1 MDWLYS
7 LLDNSSVPVV
17 TALILG
23 ILTAVS
29 PCPLATNL
37 TAVAYIGREID
48 NRRKVFYFGLLYTL
62 GRAVAYSALGAVL
75 IFLIRKGE
83 DAFGIQDA
91 ISTIGEWILGPA
103 LVLIG
108 LFMLFGHLLH
118 LPKFGFSGQASG
130 SWTHG
135 VLGAFILGVLFA
147 MAFCPTSGMLYFGM
161 LIPMSAVESGGY
173 ALPVVYAIATSLTVL
188 VAAWIIAYSMQS
200 LGRVMG
206 KIAIFQRWF
215 NRLVAILFI
224 LVGLY
229 YTITIILSNKTYDTA
244 IRRLAYI

>member
-1 MDWLYS
+1 MMDWLYS

-17 TALILG
+17 TAMILG
-23 ILTAVS
+23 VLTAVS

-37 TAVAYIGREID
+37 TAVAYLGRALD
-48 NRRKVFYFGLLYTL
+48 NRRKVFYLGLLYTL
-62 GRAVAYSALGAVL
+62 GRTIAYSALGAVL
-75 IFLIRKGE
+75 IFIIRKGE
-83 DAFGIQDA
+83 DAFDIQDA
-91 ISTIGEWILGPA
+91 ISAIGEWILGPA

-130 SWTHG
+130 SWTQG
-135 VLGAFILGVLFA
+135 ALGALILGVLFA

-173 ALPVVYAIATSLTVL
+173 VLPMVYAIATSLPVL

-200 LGRVMG
+200 LGKVMG
-206 KIAIFQRWF
+206 KIAVFQRWF
-215 NRLVAILFI
+215 NRFVAILFI

-229 YTITIILSNKTYDTA
+229 YTVTIIL
-244 IRRLAYI
+244 

>member
-17 TALILG
+17 TAMILG

-37 TAVAYIGREID
+37 TAVAYLGRELD
-48 NRRKVFYFGLLYTL
+48 NRRKVFYLGLLYTL
-62 GRAVAYSALGAVL
+62 GRTIAYSALGAVL
-75 IFLIRKGE
+75 IFIIRKGE
-83 DAFGIQDA
+83 DAFDIQDA
-91 ISTIGEWILGPA
+91 ISAIGEWILGPA

-130 SWTHG
+130 SWTQG
-135 VLGAFILGVLFA
+135 ALGAFILGVLFA

-173 ALPVVYAIATSLTVL
+173 VLPMVYAIATSLPVL

-200 LGRVMG
+200 LGKVMG
-206 KIAIFQRWF
+206 KIAVFQRWF

-229 YTITIILSNKTYDTA
+229 YTITIIL
-244 IRRLAYI
+244 

>member
-7 LLDNSSVPVV
+7 LLDSSSVPVV
-17 TALILG
+17 TAIILG

-37 TAVAYIGREID
+37 TAVAYIGRELD
-48 NRRKVFYFGLLYTL
+48 NRRKVFFLGMLYTL
-62 GRAVAYSALGAVL
+62 GRIVAYSLLGAVL

-83 DAFGIQDA
+83 DAFDIQDA

-103 LVLIG
+103 LILIG

-118 LPKFGFSGQASG
+118 LPKFGFSGQATG
-130 SWTHG
+130 IWTQG
-135 VLGAFILGVLFA
+135 APGAFVLGLLFA

-161 LIPMSAVESGGY
+161 LIPMSAVESGGFV
-173 ALPVVYAIATSLTVL
+173 LPMAYAIATSLPVL
-188 VAAWIIAYSMQS
+188 MAAWIIAYSVQS
-200 LGRVMG
+200 LGKVMG
-206 KIAIFQRWF
+206 KIAIFQRWL

-229 YTITIILSNKTYDTA
+229 YTIIIIS
-244 IRRLAYI
+244 

>member
-83 DAFGIQDA
+83 DAFGIQNA
-91 ISTIGEWILGPA
+91 ISTIGEWVLGPA

-108 LFMLFGHLLH
+108 LFILFGHLLH

-130 SWTHG
+130 SWTNG
-135 VLGAFILGVLFA
+135 APGAFSLGVLFA

-161 LIPMSAVESGGY
+161 LIPMSAAESGGY
-173 ALPVVYAIATSLTVL
+173 LLTMVYAIATALPVL
-188 VAAWIIAYSMQS
+188 VASWIIAFSMQS
-200 LGRVMG
+200 LGKLMC
-206 KIAIFQRWF
+206 KIAIFQRWL

-224 LVGLY
+224 LLGLY
-229 YTITIILSNKTYDTA
+229 YTITKIA
-244 IRRLAYI
+244 

>member
-37 TAVAYIGREID
+37 TAVAYLGREID
-48 NRRKVFYFGLLYTL
+48 NRRKVFYLGLLYTL
-62 GRAVAYSALGAVL
+62 GRTVAYSALGAVL
-75 IFLIRKGE
+75 IFIIRKGE
-83 DAFGIQDA
+83 DAFDIQDA
-91 ISTIGEWILGPA
+91 ISAIGEWILGPA

-130 SWTHG
+130 SWTQG
-135 VLGAFILGVLFA
+135 ALGALILGVLFA

-173 ALPVVYAIATSLTVL
+173 VLPVVYAIATSLPVL

-200 LGRVMG
+200 LGKVMG
-206 KIAIFQRWF
+206 KIAVFQRWF
-215 NRLVAILFI
+215 NRFVAILFI

-229 YTITIILSNKTYDTA
+229 YTITIIS
-244 IRRLAYI
+244 

>member
-17 TALILG
+17 TAMILG

-37 TAVAYIGREID
+37 TAVAYLGREID
-48 NRRKVFYFGLLYTL
+48 NRRKVFYLGLLYTL
-62 GRAVAYSALGAVL
+62 GRTVAYSALGAVL
-75 IFLIRKGE
+75 IFIIRKGE

-108 LFMLFGHLLH
+108 LFILFGHLLH

-130 SWTHG
+130 SWTQ
-135 VLGAFILGVLFA
+135 GASGALILGVLFA

-173 ALPVVYAIATSLTVL
+173 VLPVVYAIATSLPVL
-188 VAAWIIAYSMQS
+188 LAAWIIAYSIQS
-200 LGRVMG
+200 LGKVMG
-206 KIAIFQRWF
+206 KIAVFQRWF
-215 NRLVAILFI
+215 NRFVAILFV

-229 YTITIILSNKTYDTA
+229 YTITIIS
-244 IRRLAYI
+244 

>member
-7 LLDNSSVPVV
+7 LLDSSSVPVV
-17 TALILG
+17 TAMILG

-37 TAVAYIGREID
+37 TAVAYLGREID
-48 NRRKVFYFGLLYTL
+48 NRRKVFYLGLLYTL
-62 GRAVAYSALGAVL
+62 GRTIAYSALGAVL
-75 IFLIRKGE
+75 IFIIRKGE
-83 DAFGIQDA
+83 DAFDIQDA
-91 ISTIGEWILGPA
+91 ISAIGEWILGPA

-130 SWTHG
+130 SWTQG
-135 VLGAFILGVLFA
+135 ALGALILGVLFA

-173 ALPVVYAIATSLTVL
+173 VLPMVYAIATSLPVL
-188 VAAWIIAYSMQS
+188 LAAWIIAYSMQS
-200 LGRVMG
+200 LGKVMG

-215 NRLVAILFI
+215 NRFVAILFI

-229 YTITIILSNKTYDTA
+229 YTITIIS
-244 IRRLAYI
+244 

>member
-17 TALILG
+17 TAMILG

-37 TAVAYIGREID
+37 TAVAYLGREID
-48 NRRKVFYFGLLYTL
+48 NRRKVFYLGLLYTL
-62 GRAVAYSALGAVL
+62 GRTIAYSALGAVL
-75 IFLIRKGE
+75 IFIIRKGE
-83 DAFGIQDA
+83 DAFDIQDA
-91 ISTIGEWILGPA
+91 ISAIGEWILGPA

-130 SWTHG
+130 SWTQG
-135 VLGAFILGVLFA
+135 ALGALILGVLFA

-161 LIPMSAVESGGY
+161 LIPLSAVESGGY
-173 ALPVVYAIATSLTVL
+173 VLPVVYAIATSLPAL
-188 VAAWIIAYSMQS
+188 LAAWIIAYSMQS
-200 LGRVMG
+200 LGKVMG
-206 KIAIFQRWF
+206 KVAIFQRWF
-215 NRLVAILFI
+215 NRFVAILFS

-229 YTITIILSNKTYDTA
+229 YTITIIS
-244 IRRLAYI
+244 

>member
-7 LLDNSSVPVV
+7 LLDNSSLPVV
-17 TALILG
+17 TAMILG

-37 TAVAYIGREID
+37 TAVAYLGRELD
-48 NRRKVFYFGLLYTL
+48 KRRKVFYLGLLYTL

-83 DAFGIQDA
+83 DAFDIQDA
-91 ISTIGEWILGPA
+91 ISAIGEWIFGPA

-130 SWTHG
+130 SWTQG
-135 VLGAFILGVLFA
+135 ALGALILGVLFA

-173 ALPVVYAIATSLTVL
+173 VLPMVYAIATSLPVL

-200 LGRVMG
+200 LGKVMG
-206 KIAIFQRWF
+206 KIAVFQRWF
-215 NRLVAILFI
+215 NRFVAILFI

-229 YTITIILSNKTYDTA
+229 YTVTIIL
-244 IRRLAYI
+244 

>member
-37 TAVAYIGREID
+37 TAVAYLGREID
-48 NRRKVFYFGLLYTL
+48 NRRKVFYLGLLYTL
-62 GRAVAYSALGAVL
+62 GRTIAYSALGAVL
-75 IFLIRKGE
+75 IFIIRKGE
-83 DAFGIQDA
+83 DAFDIQDA
-91 ISTIGEWILGPA
+91 ISAIGEWIFGPA

-130 SWTHG
+130 SWTQG
-135 VLGAFILGVLFA
+135 ALGALILGVLFA

-173 ALPVVYAIATSLTVL
+173 VLPVVYAIATSLPVL
-188 VAAWIIAYSMQS
+188 LAAWIIAYSMQS
-200 LGRVMG
+200 LGKVMG
-206 KIAIFQRWF
+206 KIAVFQRWF
-215 NRLVAILFI
+215 NRFVAILFI

-229 YTITIILSNKTYDTA
+229 
-244 IRRLAYI
+244 

>member
-23 ILTAVS
+23 VLTAVS

-37 TAVAYIGREID
+37 TAVAYLGRELE
-48 NRRKVFYFGLLYTL
+48 NRRKVFFQGLLYTL
-62 GRAVAYSALGAVL
+62 GRAVAYAMLGAVL

-103 LVLIG
+103 LVLVG

-130 SWTHG
+130 SWTQG
-135 VLGAFILGVLFA
+135 ALGAFILGVLFA
-147 MAFCPTSGMLYFGM
+147 MAFCPTSGMLFFGM

-173 ALPVVYAIATSLTVL
+173 VLPVVYAIATSLPVL
-188 VAAWIIAYSMQS
+188 VAAWIIAFSMQALS
-200 LGRVMG
+200 KGMG
-206 KIAIFQRWF
+206 KIAIFQCWL
-215 NRLVAILFI
+215 NRLVALLFT
-224 LVGLY
+224 LLGLY
-229 YTITIILSNKTYDTA
+229 STVTII
-244 IRRLAYI
+244 I

>member
-37 TAVAYIGREID
+37 TAVAYLGRELD
-48 NRRKVFYFGLLYTL
+48 NRRKVFYLGLLYTL
-62 GRAVAYSALGAVL
+62 GRTVAYSALGAVL

-83 DAFGIQDA
+83 DAFDIQDA
-91 ISTIGEWILGPA
+91 ISAIGEWILGPA

-130 SWTHG
+130 SWTQG
-135 VLGAFILGVLFA
+135 ALGALILGVLFA

-173 ALPVVYAIATSLTVL
+173 ALPVVYAIATSLPVL

-200 LGRVMG
+200 LRRVMG

-224 LVGLY
+224 LLGLY
-229 YTITIILSNKTYDTA
+229 YTITKIA
-244 IRRLAYI
+244 

>member
-17 TALILG
+17 TAMILG

-37 TAVAYIGREID
+37 TAVAYLGRELD
-48 NRRKVFYFGLLYTL
+48 KRRKVFYLGLLYTL

-83 DAFGIQDA
+83 DAFDIQDA
-91 ISTIGEWILGPA
+91 ISAIGEWILGPA

-118 LPKFGFSGQASG
+118 LPKFGFSGQTSG
-130 SWTHG
+130 SWTQG

-161 LIPMSAVESGGY
+161 LIPMSAVESDGY
-173 ALPVVYAIATSLTVL
+173 LLPVVYAIATSLPVL

-206 KIAIFQRWF
+206 KIAVFQRWF

-229 YTITIILSNKTYDTA
+229 YTVTIIL
-244 IRRLAYI
+244 

>member
-7 LLDNSSVPVV
+7 LLDSSSVPVV
-17 TALILG
+17 TAMILG

-37 TAVAYIGREID
+37 TAVVYLGREID
-48 NRRKVFYFGLLYTL
+48 NRRKVFYLGLLYTL
-62 GRAVAYSALGAVL
+62 GRTIAYSALGAVL
-75 IFLIRKGE
+75 IFIIRKGE
-83 DAFGIQDA
+83 DAFDIQDA
-91 ISTIGEWILGPA
+91 ISAIGEWILGPA

-130 SWTHG
+130 SWTPG
-135 VLGAFILGVLFA
+135 ALGALILGVLFA

-173 ALPVVYAIATSLTVL
+173 VLPMVYAIATSLPVL

-200 LGRVMG
+200 LGKVMG
-206 KIAIFQRWF
+206 KIAVFQRWF
-215 NRLVAILFI
+215 NRFVAILFI

-229 YTITIILSNKTYDTA
+229 YTITIILW
-244 IRRLAYI
+244 

>member
-17 TALILG
+17 TAMILG

-37 TAVAYIGREID
+37 TAVAYLGREID
-48 NRRKVFYFGLLYTL
+48 NRRKVFYLGLLYTL
-62 GRAVAYSALGAVL
+62 GRTIAYSALGAVL
-75 IFLIRKGE
+75 IFIIRKGE
-83 DAFGIQDA
+83 DAFDIQDA
-91 ISTIGEWILGPA
+91 ISAIGEWILGPA

-130 SWTHG
+130 SWTQG
-135 VLGAFILGVLFA
+135 ALGALILGVLFA

-173 ALPVVYAIATSLTVL
+173 MLPVVYAIATSLPVL

-200 LGRVMG
+200 LGKVMG
-206 KIAIFQRWF
+206 KIAVFQRWF
-215 NRLVAILFI
+215 NRFVAILFI

-229 YTITIILSNKTYDTA
+229 YTITIIS
-244 IRRLAYI
+244 

>member
-17 TALILG
+17 TAMILG

-37 TAVAYIGREID
+37 TAVAYLGREID
-48 NRRKVFYFGLLYTL
+48 NRRKVFYLGLLYTL
-62 GRAVAYSALGAVL
+62 GRTIAYSALGAVL
-75 IFLIRKGE
+75 IFIIRKGE
-83 DAFGIQDA
+83 DAFDIQDA
-91 ISTIGEWILGPA
+91 ISAIGEWILGPA

-130 SWTHG
+130 SWTQG
-135 VLGAFILGVLFA
+135 ALGAFILGVLFA

-173 ALPVVYAIATSLTVL
+173 VLPMVYAIATSLPVL

-200 LGRVMG
+200 LGKVMG
-206 KIAIFQRWF
+206 KIAVFQRWF
-215 NRLVAILFI
+215 NRFVAILFV

-229 YTITIILSNKTYDTA
+229 YTITIIS
-244 IRRLAYI
+244 

>member
-7 LLDNSSVPVV
+7 LLDSSSVPVV
-17 TALILG
+17 TAMILG

-37 TAVAYIGREID
+37 TAVAYLGREID
-48 NRRKVFYFGLLYTL
+48 NRRKVFYLGLLYTL
-62 GRAVAYSALGAVL
+62 GRTIAYSALGAVL
-75 IFLIRKGE
+75 IFIIRKGE
-83 DAFGIQDA
+83 DAFDIQDA
-91 ISTIGEWILGPA
+91 ISAIGEWILGPA

-130 SWTHG
+130 SWTQG
-135 VLGAFILGVLFA
+135 ALGALIFGVLFA

-173 ALPVVYAIATSLTVL
+173 VLPMVYAIATSLPVL

-200 LGRVMG
+200 LGKVMG
-206 KIAIFQRWF
+206 KIAVFQRWF
-215 NRLVAILFI
+215 NRFVAILFI

-229 YTITIILSNKTYDTA
+229 YTITIIS
-244 IRRLAYI
+244 

>member
-7 LLDNSSVPVV
+7 LLDSSSVPMV
-17 TALILG
+17 TAMILG

-62 GRAVAYSALGAVL
+62 GRAVAYSELGAVL

-91 ISTIGEWILGPA
+91 ISTIGEWFLGPA

-130 SWTHG
+130 SWTQG
-135 VLGAFILGVLFA
+135 TMGAFILGVLFA

-173 ALPVVYAIATSLTVL
+173 ALPVVYAIATSLPVL
-188 VAAWIIAYSMQS
+188 LAAWIIAYSVQS
-200 LGRVMG
+200 LGKVMG
-206 KIAIFQRWF
+206 KIAVFQRWF
-215 NRLVAILFI
+215 NRFVAILFI
-224 LVGLY
+224 LVGIY
-229 YTITIILSNKTYDTA
+229 YTITIIS
-244 IRRLAYI
+244 

>member
-17 TALILG
+17 TAMILG

-37 TAVAYIGREID
+37 TAVAYLGREID
-48 NRRKVFYFGLLYTL
+48 NRRKVFYLGLLYTL
-62 GRAVAYSALGAVL
+62 GRTIAYSALGAVL
-75 IFLIRKGE
+75 IFIIRKGE
-83 DAFGIQDA
+83 DAFDIQDA
-91 ISTIGEWILGPA
+91 ISAIGEWILGPA

-130 SWTHG
+130 SWTQG
-135 VLGAFILGVLFA
+135 ALGALILGVLFA

-173 ALPVVYAIATSLTVL
+173 VLPMVYAIATSLPVL

-200 LGRVMG
+200 FGKVMG
-206 KIAIFQRWF
+206 KIAVFQRWF
-215 NRLVAILFI
+215 NRFVAILFI

-229 YTITIILSNKTYDTA
+229 YTITIIS
-244 IRRLAYI
+244 

>member
-17 TALILG
+17 TAMILG

-37 TAVAYIGREID
+37 TAVAYLGREID
-48 NRRKVFYFGLLYTL
+48 NRRKVFYLGLLYTL
-62 GRAVAYSALGAVL
+62 GRTIAYSALGAVL
-75 IFLIRKGE
+75 IFIIRKGE
-83 DAFGIQDA
+83 DAFDIQDA
-91 ISTIGEWILGPA
+91 ISAIGEWILGPA

-130 SWTHG
+130 SWTQG
-135 VLGAFILGVLFA
+135 ALGALILGVLFA

-173 ALPVVYAIATSLTVL
+173 VLPVVYAIATSLPVL

-200 LGRVMG
+200 LGKVMG
-206 KIAIFQRWF
+206 KIAVFQRWF
-215 NRLVAILFI
+215 NRFVAILFV

-229 YTITIILSNKTYDTA
+229 YTITIIS
-244 IRRLAYI
+244 

>member
-7 LLDNSSVPVV
+7 LLDSSSVPVV
-17 TALILG
+17 TAMILG

-37 TAVAYIGREID
+37 TAVAYLGREID
-48 NRRKVFYFGLLYTL
+48 NRRKVFYLGLLYTL
-62 GRAVAYSALGAVL
+62 GRTIAYSALGAVL
-75 IFLIRKGE
+75 IFIIRKGE
-83 DAFGIQDA
+83 DAFDIQDA
-91 ISTIGEWILGPA
+91 ISAIGEWILDPA

-130 SWTHG
+130 SWTQG
-135 VLGAFILGVLFA
+135 ALGALIFGVLFA

-173 ALPVVYAIATSLTVL
+173 VLPVVYAIATSLPVL

-200 LGRVMG
+200 LGKVMG
-206 KIAIFQRWF
+206 KIAVFQRWF
-215 NRLVAILFI
+215 NRFVAILFI

-229 YTITIILSNKTYDTA
+229 YTITIIS
-244 IRRLAYI
+244 

>member
-17 TALILG
+17 TAMILG

-37 TAVAYIGREID
+37 TAVAYLGREID
-48 NRRKVFYFGLLYTL
+48 NRRKVFYLGLLYTL
-62 GRAVAYSALGAVL
+62 GRTIAYSALGAVL
-75 IFLIRKGE
+75 IFIIRKGE
-83 DAFGIQDA
+83 DAFDIQDA
-91 ISTIGEWILGPA
+91 ISAIGEWILGPA

-130 SWTHG
+130 SWTQG
-135 VLGAFILGVLFA
+135 ALGALILGVFFA

-173 ALPVVYAIATSLTVL
+173 MLPVVYAIATSLPVL

-200 LGRVMG
+200 LGKVMG
-206 KIAIFQRWF
+206 KIAVFQRWF
-215 NRLVAILFI
+215 NRFVAILFI

-229 YTITIILSNKTYDTA
+229 YTITIIS
-244 IRRLAYI
+244 

>member
-7 LLDNSSVPVV
+7 LLDSSSLPMV
-17 TALILG
+17 TAMILG

-130 SWTHG
+130 SWTQG
-135 VLGAFILGVLFA
+135 ALGAFILGVLFA

-173 ALPVVYAIATSLTVL
+173 VLPVVYAIATSLPVL

-229 YTITIILSNKTYDTA
+229 YTITIIL
-244 IRRLAYI
+244 

>member
-7 LLDNSSVPVV
+7 LLDNSSLPVV

-23 ILTAVS
+23 VLTAVS

-37 TAVAYIGREID
+37 TAVAYLGREID
-48 NRRKVFYFGLLYTL
+48 NRQKVFYFGLLYIL
-62 GRAVAYSALGAVL
+62 RRAVTYSALGAVL

-83 DAFGIQDA
+83 DAFGIQNA
-91 ISTIGEWILGPA
+91 ISTIGEWVLGPA

-108 LFMLFGHLLH
+108 LFMLFGHQLH

-130 SWTHG
+130 SWTQG
-135 VLGAFILGVLFA
+135 ALGALILGVLFA

-173 ALPVVYAIATSLTVL
+173 MLPVVYAIATSLPVL
-188 VAAWIIAYSMQS
+188 LAAWIIAYSMQS
-200 LGRVMG
+200 LGKVMG

-215 NRLVAILFI
+215 NRFVAILFI

-229 YTITIILSNKTYDTA
+229 YTVTIIL
-244 IRRLAYI
+244 

>member
-17 TALILG
+17 TAMILG

-37 TAVAYIGREID
+37 TAVAYLGREID
-48 NRRKVFYFGLLYTL
+48 TRRKVFYLGLLYTL
-62 GRAVAYSALGAVL
+62 GRTFAYSALGAVL
-75 IFLIRKGE
+75 IFIIRKGE

-91 ISTIGEWILGPA
+91 ISTIGEWVLGPA

-130 SWTHG
+130 SWTQG
-135 VLGAFILGVLFA
+135 ALGAFILGVLFA

-173 ALPVVYAIATSLTVL
+173 ALPVVYAIATSLPVL

-200 LGRVMG
+200 LGKVMG
-206 KIAIFQRWF
+206 KIAVFQRWF
-215 NRLVAILFI
+215 NRFVAILFI

-229 YTITIILSNKTYDTA
+229 YTITIIS
-244 IRRLAYI
+244 

>member
-17 TALILG
+17 TAMILG

-37 TAVAYIGREID
+37 TAVAYLGREID
-48 NRRKVFYFGLLYTL
+48 NRRKVFYLGLLYTL
-62 GRAVAYSALGAVL
+62 GRTIAYSALGAVL
-75 IFLIRKGE
+75 IFIIRKGE
-83 DAFGIQDA
+83 DAFDIQDA
-91 ISTIGEWILGPA
+91 ISAIGEWILGPA

-130 SWTHG
+130 SWTQG
-135 VLGAFILGVLFA
+135 ALGALILGVLFA

-173 ALPVVYAIATSLTVL
+173 VLPVVYAIATSLPVL

-200 LGRVMG
+200 LGKVMG
-206 KIAIFQRWF
+206 KIAVFQRWF

-229 YTITIILSNKTYDTA
+229 YTIIIIS
-244 IRRLAYI
+244 

>member
-37 TAVAYIGREID
+37 TAVAYLGRELD
-48 NRRKVFYFGLLYTL
+48 KRRKVFYLGLLYTL
-62 GRAVAYSALGAVL
+62 GRTVAYSALGAIL
-75 IFLIRKGE
+75 IFIIRKGE
-83 DAFGIQDA
+83 DAFDIQDA
-91 ISTIGEWILGPA
+91 ISAIGEWILGPA

-130 SWTHG
+130 SWTQG
-135 VLGAFILGVLFA
+135 ALGAFILGVLFA

-173 ALPVVYAIATSLTVL
+173 VLPVVYAIATSLPVL

-206 KIAIFQRWF
+206 KIAVFQRWF

-229 YTITIILSNKTYDTA
+229 YTVTIIL
-244 IRRLAYI
+244 

>member
-7 LLDNSSVPVV
+7 LLDSSSVPMV
-17 TALILG
+17 TAMILG

-37 TAVAYIGREID
+37 TAVAYLGREID
-48 NRRKVFYFGLLYTL
+48 NRRKVFYLGLLYTL
-62 GRAVAYSALGAVL
+62 GRTIAYSALGAVL
-75 IFLIRKGE
+75 IFIIRKGE

-91 ISTIGEWILGPA
+91 ISAFGEWILGPA
-103 LVLIG
+103 LILIG

-130 SWTHG
+130 SWTQG
-135 VLGAFILGVLFA
+135 ALGAFILGVLFA

-173 ALPVVYAIATSLTVL
+173 VLPVVYAIATSLPVL
-188 VAAWIIAYSMQS
+188 LVAWIIAYSMQS
-200 LGRVMG
+200 LGKVMG
-206 KIAIFQRWF
+206 KIAIFQRWL
-215 NRLVAILFI
+215 NRFVAILFI

-229 YTITIILSNKTYDTA
+229 YTVTIIL
-244 IRRLAYI
+244 

>member
-7 LLDNSSVPVV
+7 LLDSSSVPVV

-37 TAVAYIGREID
+37 TAVAYLGREID
-48 NRRKVFYFGLLYTL
+48 NRRKVFYLGLLYTL
-62 GRAVAYSALGAVL
+62 GRTIAYSALGAIL
-75 IFLIRKGE
+75 IFIIRKGE
-83 DAFGIQDA
+83 DAFDIQDA
-91 ISTIGEWILGPA
+91 ISAIGEWILGPA

-130 SWTHG
+130 SWTQG
-135 VLGAFILGVLFA
+135 ALGAFILGVLFA

-173 ALPVVYAIATSLTVL
+173 VLPVVYAIATSLPVL
-188 VAAWIIAYSMQS
+188 VAAWIIAFSMQS

-206 KIAIFQRWF
+206 KIAVFQR
-215 NRLVAILFI
+215 
-224 LVGLY
+224 
-229 YTITIILSNKTYDTA
+229 
-244 IRRLAYI
+244 

>member
-17 TALILG
+17 TAMILG

-37 TAVAYIGREID
+37 TAVAYLGREID
-48 NRRKVFYFGLLYTL
+48 NRRKVFYLGLLYIL
-62 GRAVAYSALGAVL
+62 GRTVAYSALGAVL
-75 IFLIRKGE
+75 IFIIRKGE
-83 DAFGIQDA
+83 DAFDIQDA
-91 ISTIGEWILGPA
+91 ISAIGEWILGPA

-130 SWTHG
+130 SWTQG
-135 VLGAFILGVLFA
+135 ALGALILGVLFA

-173 ALPVVYAIATSLTVL
+173 VLPVVYAIATSLPVL
-188 VAAWIIAYSMQS
+188 VAAWIIAYSVQS
-200 LGRVMG
+200 LGKVMG
-206 KIAIFQRWF
+206 KIAVFQRWF
-215 NRLVAILFI
+215 NRFVAILFI

-229 YTITIILSNKTYDTA
+229 YTITIIS
-244 IRRLAYI
+244 